1 MTPNLNEALGRAIHY
16 LMRQQDLTGAWYDF
30 PLITG
35 YGSCWPTAFAGLH
48 LASVRPDQPMHHAAH
63 AMIAR
68 ARRWLLSNRTTTGG
82 WGFSEGIAEDADS
95 TGIALLFMAALEAP
109 ELDALVARALN
120 LLNQGEDGGVST
132 YHPATLERVVGRDP
146 FFPGTLARYDGWTSS
161 VPSVTAAAIQCWC
174 QCRGEPRRIERA
186 TAFLLEKQGPDG
198 RWEDYWWRQPYYPI
212 YMAVSALQA
221 ANKGEEAILRAGA
234 WVERTQAPDGGW
246 PLKNTITNAF
256 STALAVLT
264 LLRVPGASRQKI
276 EAGIAWLVDSQ
287 NLSGA
292 FPPGAMMVV
301 PPSNTLPDLPPVERM
316 RLPHLLDDRSI
327 FTTAVAVRAMAEYLA
342 MVEPD

>member
-1 MTPNLNEALGRAIHY
+1 MIAELDKALGRAIHY

-48 LASVRPDQPMHHAAH
+48 LAAVRPDQPMHHAAN
-63 AMIAR
+63 AMMAR
-68 ARRWLLSNRTTTGG
+68 ARRWLLSNRTAAGG
-82 WGFSEGIAEDADS
+82 WGFSETIVEDADS

-109 ELDALVARALN
+109 EFDALAARSQHLWH
-120 LLNQGEDGGVST
+120 QGADGGVST

-146 FFPGTLARYDGWTSS
+146 FFPGTLASYEGWTSS
-161 VPSVTAAAIQCWC
+161 VPSVTAAAVQCWC
-174 QCRGEPRRIERA
+174 QGQGEPHRIERA
-186 TAFLLEKQGPDG
+186 TAFLLEQQGADG

-212 YMAVSALQA
+212 FMAVSALQA
-221 ANKGEEAILRAGA
+221 ANKGEEAIRRACA

-246 PLKNTITNAF
+246 PLKNTITNPFA
-256 STALAVLT
+256 TALAVLT
-264 LLRVPGASRQKI
+264 LLRLPGANWQKI
-276 EAGIAWLVDSQ
+276 EAGIAWLAASQ
-287 NLSGA
+287 DLSGA

-301 PPSNTLPDLPPVERM
+301 PPSNIRPGLPAVERM

-327 FTTAVAVRAMAEYLA
+327 FTTAIAVRAMAEYLA
-342 MVEPD
+342 QGF